1 MGPDEIEDAR
11 WMRELQ
17 EKSEAAMNPAG
28 RIQEIVAADGS
39 RRTFPRLSE
48 C

>member
-1 MGPDEIEDAR
+1 MAQ
-11 WMRELQ
+11 LSF
-17 EKSEAAMNPAG
+17 KSFSEWKSPG